1 MCRFEGR
8 KANRKA
14 LEMTE
19 NEKLEHAQ
27 MAASNAGGR
36 TKGSRQLQ

>member
-1 MCRFEGR
+1 MCRFGDR

-19 NEKLEHAQ
+19 KEKLEHGQ
-27 MAASNAGGR
+27 MAASKAGGR
-36 TKGSRQLQ
+36 TKGSRQLK